1 MSAIPGKT
9 VQYIQQV
16 RNSNWQSWLRTKGKW
31 NGWRKMQRYLSIMA
45 LGMVAETR
53 AMISTYTSR
62 LLGHIQLDVLTSLKK
77 ILILYVRESLLILV
91 N

>member
-1 MSAIPGKT
+1 
-9 VQYIQQV
+9 
-16 RNSNWQSWLRTKGKW
+16 
-31 NGWRKMQRYLSIMA
+31 MA